1 MSTTEHDREMS
12 RTIREQAARIAELEK
27 IVAKMRTVEAAARLA
42 VESFDRGDSL
52 DDGTILMGVLA
63 KALAATK
70 GGTTMKQSA

>member
-1 MSTTEHDREMS
+1 MSTTEHDRDLYQ
-12 RTIREQAARIAELEK
+12 TIREQAGRIAELEK
-27 IVAKMRTVEAAARLA
+27 IVAKLRTVEAAARLA

-70 GGTTMKQSA
+70 GES